1 MLPPEVLRLARLHR
15 ARQQHL
21 AAGAVQQ
28 VRRRWGLLNPAN
40 LAASWQAIAAA
51 VTAVVTAYQAE
62 AARGADSYVAAAVTL
77 TGATPNPAG
86 QVVTAALAGVASDG
100 RDLAGLL
107 GFPEFEVEAFVD
119 QGMPAE
125 QALLVGGRHMDR
137 IVQTQ
142 VQDAARVAT
151 GVAQVN
157 DRRVRGFVRVLTP
170 PSCSRCVV
178 LAGQWYAYNRG
189 FARHP
194 QCDCVHMPAA
204 EVIEPESPLA
214 VFNSMTDAELKKA
227 GWNTSDVRAIREDG
241 ADIYQV
247 TNAHRE
253 LKSVSIAGQPLKAT
267 DFGTTRRGLAG
278 KRLGARRGRQVVRL
292 TPESIYSEAQRLGW
306 SRDETI
312 RVLKLHG
319 YIL

>member
-1 MLPPEVLRLARLHR
+1 VLPADVLRLGRLHR

-21 AAGAVQQ
+21 AAGAVRQ
-28 VRRRWGLLNPAN
+28 VRRRWGLLDPAN
-40 LAASWQAIAAA
+40 LAASWQAIARA
-51 VTAVVTAYQAE
+51 VTAIVTAYQAE
-62 AARGADSYVAAAVTL
+62 AARGADTYVAAALTL
-77 TGATPNPAG
+77 AGETPDPAG

-107 GFPEFEVEAFVD
+107 GYPEFEVEAFVA
-119 QGMPAE
+119 QGMPVD
-125 QALLVGGRHMDR
+125 QAIAVGGRHLDR

-157 DRRVRGFVRVLTP
+157 DRRVRGFVRVLSL
-170 PSCSRCVV
+170 PSCSRCVI
-178 LAGQWYAYNRG
+178 LAGSWYAYNRG
-189 FARHP
+189 FERHP
-194 QCDCVHMPAA
+194 QCDCIHMPAA
-204 EVIEPESPLA
+204 EVIEPQSPLA
-214 VFNSMTDAELKKA
+214 VFNAMTDAELKKA

-253 LKSVSIAGQPLKAT
+253 LRSVSIAGQQLKAT
-267 DFGTTRRGLAG
+267 GFGASRRSLAG
-278 KRLGARRGRQVVRL
+278 KRLGAGGKQKAIRL
-292 TPESIYSEAQRLGW
+292 TPESIYKEARRLGW

-319 YIL
+319 YII

>member
-1 MLPPEVLRLARLHR
+1 MRRVLRSLPRRCLVLPADVLRLARLHR

-21 AAGAVQQ
+21 AAAAVRQ
-28 VRRRWGLLNPAN
+28 VRRRWGLLDPAN
-40 LAASWQAIAAA
+40 IAATWQLIAAA
-51 VTAVVTAYQAE
+51 VLRLVTAYQAE
-62 AARGADSYVAAAVTL
+62 AARGADTYVASALTLAGVTP
-77 TGATPNPAG
+77 APAG
-86 QVVTAALAGVASDG
+86 LVVTSALAGVASDG

-107 GFPEFEVEAFVD
+107 GYPVFEASAFVD
-119 QGMPAE
+119 QGVAPQ
-125 QALLVGGRHMDR
+125 QALAVGGRHLDR

-170 PSCSRCVV
+170 PSCSRCVI
-178 LAGQWYAYNRG
+178 LAGRWYAANSG

-194 QCDCVHMPAA
+194 QCDCVMMPAA
-204 EVIEPESPLA
+204 EVIEPESPMA
-214 VFNSMTDAELKKA
+214 VFNAMTDDELRKA
-227 GWNTSDVRAIREDG
+227 GWNAADVQAIREDG

-247 TNAHRE
+247 TNAHRG
-253 LKSVSIAGQPLKAT
+253 LRSVTIAGQKLKAT
-267 DFGTTRRGLAG
+267 TV
-278 KRLGARRGRQVVRL
+278 GRSRAKIRL
-292 TPESIYSEAQRLGW
+292 TPESIYSESRRLGW

-319 YIL
+319 YIR